1 MSATRPTPDELP
13 RHLEH
18 LVHQHIPA
26 SEQATIANWK
36 RADQGFASDTYLFDV
51 DGLNTAP
58 GHAGFVFRRPPE
70 VALFPDYDLR
80 RQFLVMK
87 RLAATDIP
95 VPTVRWID
103 TDPNPLGTPYFI
115 MDRIDGG
122 RTPSD
127 VPTYHEAGMYFEAT
141 PEQRAS
147 IWWSCVDTMTRVHRL
162 DPATLRLDFLRM
174 PRLGAEPLEQVV
186 NYLDLAVHWASPTP
200 SPIFER
206 SLAWLRDNRYR
217 PEHVTLCWGDSRL
230 SNLLY
235 GDDLSVIGVLDWE
248 IAYLGDHEADLA
260 WLLLTDWLCSDFQ
273 GRARLPGTPT
283 RAETIAGYER
293 RTGWPVRNLRFNE
306 ILCAVLLSVPLLRMS
321 SHLGMGDLSQVCA
334 ARLDQLLTEG
344 S

>member
-1 MSATRPTPDELP
+1 MNATRLAQDDLP
-13 RHLEH
+13 AHVEPLVRQHLPNAER
-18 LVHQHIPA
+18 
-26 SEQATIANWK
+26 ATVANWK

-51 DGLNTAP
+51 EGLNAAH

-70 VALFPDYDLR
+70 IALFPDYDLR

-87 RLAATDIP
+87 RLAGTDIP

-103 TDPNPLGTPYFI
+103 IGPNPLGTPYYV

-127 VPTYHEAGMYFEAT
+127 IPTYHEAGMYFEAT
-141 PEQRAS
+141 PEERAR
-147 IWWSCVDTMTRVHRL
+147 IWWSCVDTMVQVHRL
-162 DPATLRLDFLRM
+162 DPTALRMDFLGM
-174 PRLGAEPLEQVV
+174 PRLGAEPLEQAV
-186 NYLDLAVHWASPTP
+186 NYLDWAVHWANPTP
-200 SPIFER
+200 EPIFER
-206 SLAWLRDNRYR
+206 SLDWLRGHRYR

-230 SNLLY
+230 SNVLY
-235 GDDLSVIGVLDWE
+235 ADDLSVLGVLDWE

-273 GRARLPGTPT
+273 GRVRLPGTPT
-283 RAETIAGYER
+283 REETIAGYAA

-306 ILCAVLLSVPLLRMS
+306 ILCAILLSVPLLRMS